1 MTTPTRDVAQVHSP
15 GAGPFAISALV
26 LLLSL
31 PLSVA
36 TIACGTAE
44 SANNATDFEGGSPV
58 CEGGPDRPS
67 GSVRPNVSAIGPS
80 SNALRRSDD
89 DLWIVESGANTV
101 STFGLDSNSYREGFV
116 DVGNDRNPYE
126 IAFHD
131 ELVFISNWIAD
142 SVTVADRSDGSV
154 LTEIEADA
162 FDNPQGLAATEQR
175 LFVTNT
181 ELEGRNEFGAGSIA
195 VVDRPSRSVERRVE
209 TAWKNPQYVRVVDSP
224 RGRMLAVSEAGA
236 ISIVDGE
243 ARLDSPGGLELWPL
257 DAQPPSEERQTFELG
272 FDPESQV
279 GAPGRPLPTP
289 DGRFL
294 YFTSATA
301 PVLFKFDLEQKRWA
315 RGISDPIRLYETEG
329 NALHHGR
336 MDSRGVLYVTAFNR
350 DALFLFD
357 TRCDELLAGP
367 IDLGTSADRLEG
379 PQQIETVERRDESA
393 AFYITRSNALGRVQ
407 LDFGTDE

>member
-1 MTTPTRDVAQVHSP
+1 MTPPTRDGAQVHT
-15 GAGPFAISALV
+15 ARIGPIAISALAV
-26 LLLSL
+26 LL
-31 PLSVA
+31 SVG
-36 TIACGTAE
+36 TLACGAPERST
-44 SANNATDFEGGSPV
+44 SARDFEGGAPI
-58 CEGGPDRPS
+58 CDGGPDRPA

-80 SNALRRSDD
+80 SNALHHGDD

-101 STFGLDSNSYREGFV
+101 STFDLDSTSYREGFV
-116 DVGNDRNPYE
+116 DVGNDRNPFE

-131 ELVFISNWIAD
+131 DRAFISNWIAN
-142 SVTVADRSDGSV
+142 SVTVADRTNGSV
-154 LTEIEADA
+154 LAEIEADA
-162 FDNPQGLAATEQR
+162 FDNPQGLATTERR
-175 LFVTNT
+175 LFVANV

-195 VVDRPSRSVERRVE
+195 VVDRASQSVERRVE
-209 TAWKNPQYVRVVDSP
+209 TAWKNPQYVRVVNSP
-224 RGRMLAVSEAGA
+224 QGRMLAVSEAGA

-257 DAQPPSEERQTFELG
+257 DAESPSEERQTFELG
-272 FDPESQV
+272 SDPDSQA

-301 PVLFKFDLEQKRWA
+301 PVLFKFDLEQRRWV
-315 RGISDPIRLYETEG
+315 RGISNPIRLYETEG

-336 MDSRGVLYVTAFNR
+336 IDSRGVLYVTAFNR

-379 PQQIETVERRDESA
+379 PQQIETVERNDETA
-393 AFYITRSNALGRVQ
+393 AYYITRSNALGRVR